1 MEEKQSTPRGGR
13 VMDNAGQF
21 VKEVAKGLAYMVFVY
36 PFVWAWRGVRPDDG
50 SGQSDDAEGDV

>member
-1 MEEKQSTPRGGR
+1 